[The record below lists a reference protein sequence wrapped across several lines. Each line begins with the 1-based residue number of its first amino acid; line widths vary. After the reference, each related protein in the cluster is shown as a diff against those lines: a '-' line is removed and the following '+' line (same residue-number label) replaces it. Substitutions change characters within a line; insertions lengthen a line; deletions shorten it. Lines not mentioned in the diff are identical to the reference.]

1 MPTKTG
7 PTQRVQAAKAQ
18 MSGANPAVRA
28 ANFRSVLGTPAQA
41 TPAATVVQNT
51 AAKTCC
57 CTTTCCCPACAGLE
71 CLDRTRFFSGQLLTE
86 ADLNNEQSY
95 LLAKNRLHNRYL
107 FGSGVVCGLQVT
119 CSECEGWVNI
129 NPGYAI
135 DPCGN
140 DIIVCAAQ
148 SFNVLQAIQ
157 ACCAPQPATDCSPL
171 RYRPVANCQDAIQT
185 WCITIEYKEQQSQM
199 VTPLQSTSGSCSCGC
214 SNSNGCSCGGSAK
227 SKGCG
232 CGNGS
237 SASRCSCSTTSSP
250 SAACEATRIL
260 EGYELGICQV
270 PSDSSQFQRDPQWG
284 TYTQYLKPGISA
296 LQPGTFEYQFFQC
309 YQGLLALLLQRP
321 TLKDANGNFLSDA
334 LAYQATCQYLASVQN
349 AFASTFITHCNIESA
364 LNAIQIPAP
373 PAQSDPQYVEGLVQK
388 IKLIAEIIIA
398 AVLDCLCSS
407 LLPPCPGPVCDN
419 RLILA
424 CVTVKNGKIT
434 NICHFGGGRKQVIT
448 FPTLFYWLSVFGF
461 DKAVAGLGH
470 FLELL
475 CCGEEKRRLL
485 MFNGD
490 YNYRDVLVSGS
501 SGNPATI
508 NHAMASFI
516 AEKLGAT
523 VVNTASDTPK
533 AVDLRPIVGLEIE
546 RAQRTLESYGV
557 KTEGGNFIQKD
568 VSTDPAWTDDAVAA
582 GPAYA
587 AAAFDVT
594 KPLTMYTKGKVVVGF
609 DITSPTDVLSA
620 QIADL
625 QRQVSNLT
633 SQFSAK
639 KPGPDTAGQK

>member
-1 MPTKTG
+1 VKP
-7 PTQRVQAAKAQ
+7 Q
-18 MSGANPAVRA
+18 VRA
-28 ANFRSVLGTPAQA
+28 ANFRPVFGAPAPVPQA
-41 TPAATVVQNT
+41 ALTAAVPNT

-57 CTTTCCCPACAGLE
+57 CTTTSCCPACAGLE

-95 LLAKNRLHNRYL
+95 VLAKNRLHNRYL

-185 WCITIEYKEQQSQM
+185 WCVTIEYQEQQSQM
-199 VTPLQSTSGSCSCGC
+199 VTPLQPMTSGGCSCGC
-214 SNSNGCSCGGSAK
+214 SNSNGCSCGSAK

-237 SASRCSCSTTSSP
+237 SISRSGSSSTAGSAA
-250 SAACEATRIL
+250 AACEATRIL
-260 EGYELGICQV
+260 EGYQLGICKV
-270 PSDSSQFQRDPQWG
+270 PSASTQFQQQPG
-284 TYTQYLKPGISA
+284 TQAGVFTQNVNPGISA
-296 LQPGTFEYQFFQC
+296 YQTLQPGTFEYQFFQC
-309 YQGLLALLLQRP
+309 YQALYALLLQRP

-334 LAYQATCQYLASVQN
+334 QAYQATCQYLKSVQN
-349 AFASTFITHCNIESA
+349 AFAATFITHCNIESA

-373 PAQSDPQYVEGLVQK
+373 PSQSDPQYVQGLEQK
-388 IKLIAEIIIA
+388 IKIIAEIILA

-407 LLPPCPGPVCDN
+407 LLPPCPGAVCDN

-424 CVTVKNGKIT
+424 CVTVQNGKIT
-434 NICHFGGGRKQVIT
+434 NICHFGGGRKQVVT
-448 FPTLFYWLSVFGF
+448 FPALFYWLSIFGF
-461 DKAVAGLGH
+461 DKAVTALGH

-475 CCGEEKRRLL
+475 CCGEEEQRRTV
-485 MFNGD
+485 FNGD
-490 YNYRDVLVSGS
+490 YNSRAVFVSGS
-501 SGNPATI
+501 SGNPATM

-516 AEKLGAT
+516 AEKLGAA
-523 VVNTASDTPK
+523 VVNTASDTAK
-533 AVDLRPIVGLEIE
+533 AVDLRPIVGLETA
-546 RAQRTLESYGV
+546 RAQRLLESYGL
-557 KTEGGNFIQKD
+557 KTGGAGFIQKD
-568 VSTDPAWTDDAVAA
+568 VSADPAWTDEAVAA
-582 GPAYA
+582 GAAYA
-587 AAAFDVT
+587 PAAFDVT
-594 KPLTMYTKGKVVVGF
+594 KPLTMFTKGSMVVGF

-625 QRQVSNLT
+625 QQQVNNLT
-633 SQFSAK
+633 SQFSATKQGPGTAGPGSTPK
-639 KPGPDTAGQK
+639 KPGA